1 MSHTI
6 YTTEGFILK
15 SVNFGEANKYFFIF
29 TKEFGLI
36 RAAAQSVRHLKSKL
50 RYGLEDLSLGQ
61 VSVVRGREIWRLTSA
76 EKKLGLV
83 EREKLL
89 MWSQIFSLLLR
100 LLHGEE
106 KNEVLFNIFKEGM
119 SFLNT
124 LESVRGDKEQKER
137 AELLASFECIMA
149 LRILSAL
156 GYIGRLGDFDQ
167 FTLSPYFT
175 PELITNMSV
184 LKSKA
189 ILEINKSL
197 KETHL

>member
-1 MSHTI
+1 MSHSI

-15 SVNFGEANKYFFIF
+15 SLNFGEANKYFFIF

-89 MWSQIFSLLLR
+89 LWSQIFSLLLR

-106 KNEVLFNIFKEGM
+106 KNEALFEILKEGM
-119 SFLNT
+119 FFLNT
-124 LESVRGDKEQKER
+124 LGSVKSEKEQKER
-137 AELLASFECIMA
+137 AELLVSFECIMA

-167 FTLSPYFT
+167 FIISPYFT
-175 PELITNMSV
+175 PELIINMSV